1 MYLDG
6 CIGVTY
12 NLCWVKPCA
21 VPLYGEEETIT
32 CSSLN
37 GEETTINYSSL
48 NGEEET
54 MYYFS

>member
-12 NLCWVKPCA
+12 SLCW

-54 MYYFS
+54 MYYSS